1 VRCAEAADQKADAAI
16 AALQKKYE
24 TKLRALRTRL
34 DTASSAASR
43 SAARHEAEHGTGA
56 QVTTLLGGLFGGS
69 RSRTA
74 ILTEA
79 RRTSASAGRVDA
91 AREKAGVAE
100 QAILD
105 LEDELTVEV
114 ADLDTTWATT
124 AGAVETVTIPLEK
137 VDVVVADLRLLWIPV

>member
-1 VRCAEAADQKADAAI
+1 
-16 AALQKKYE
+16 
-24 TKLRALRTRL
+24 
-34 DTASSAASR
+34 
-43 SAARHEAEHGTGA
+43 
-56 QVTTLLGGLFGGS
+56 VTTLLGGLFGGS
-69 RSRTA
+69 RSRKA

-114 ADLDTTWATT
+114 ADLDATWATT

-137 VDVVVADLRLLWIPV
+137 VDVVVEDLRLLWIPV